1 MALKTH
7 PDFWKKA
14 LSSSHLRRGRQPCVK
29 PCISDTFLANGAHG
43 RPPRSAVPY
52 TTLSC
57 SDPPRRRTSGGEKAE
72 TKIHHSIGKEA
83 TGMHGIGR
91 TLDGAERPRAT
102 AGRRSPTSDGIEQD
116 LVGEILRERRR
127 QTETARQP
135 AELARRVLGLD
146 HEQTGS

>member
-1 MALKTH
+1 
-7 PDFWKKA
+7 
-14 LSSSHLRRGRQPCVK
+14 
-29 PCISDTFLANGAHG
+29 
-43 RPPRSAVPY
+43 
-52 TTLSC
+52 
-57 SDPPRRRTSGGEKAE
+57 
-72 TKIHHSIGKEA
+72 
-83 TGMHGIGR
+83 MHGIGR